1 MTFEGCPPVIRH
13 GNPNERPSQ
22 PSSAW
27 SCVLLT
33 TAMVSAFPAFAVVG
47 YWRSGYSGLGASA
60 VAGGVCWMAALMSLL
75 LMCVL
80 RGSPYLL
87 HAFLLGMLFRMG
99 LPLAVGVALSR
110 SGSPLADAGIF
121 GMMVVY
127 YLLGL
132 FVETLLSVRLVPSS
146 ARRIEKVS

>member
-1 MTFEGCPPVIRH
+1 MTFEELPTVTRN
-13 GNPNERPSQ
+13 GNPNQRPTQ

-33 TAMVSAFPAFAVVG
+33 TAMVSAFPVFAVFG
-47 YWRSGYSGLGASA
+47 YWRSGYSGIVASA
-60 VAGGVCWMAALMSLL
+60 VAGGVCGIAALMSLL
-75 LMCVL
+75 LMCLL

-132 FVETLLSVRLVPSS
+132 FVETLLSVRLVASS
-146 ARRIEKVS
+146 ARRIAKVS